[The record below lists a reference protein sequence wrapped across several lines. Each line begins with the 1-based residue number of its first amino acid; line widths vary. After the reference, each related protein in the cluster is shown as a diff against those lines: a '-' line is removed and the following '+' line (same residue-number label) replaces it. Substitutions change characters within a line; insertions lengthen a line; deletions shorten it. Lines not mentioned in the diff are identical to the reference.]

1 MIKEFGRSP
10 TRSENVYFPNNEQ
23 ALIAVFTAVFY
34 FTHVEHNLI
43 KFKLFNNWSVQ
54 AVYSISEC
62 AMWNSIKPIKFA
74 HLWKLASQSKLNK
87 DYVIQITKACM
98 FAFMKA
104 RNTLVVWCRE
114 KKKNKVVKM
123 YFLKPLLKIFW

>member
-1 MIKEFGRSP
+1 MIKELGRSP
-10 TRSENVYFPNNEQ
+10 TRSENVYFANNEQ

-87 DYVIQITKACM
+87 IMWYKQQRHVC
-98 FAFMKA
+98 
-104 RNTLVVWCRE
+104 LLLW
-114 KKKNKVVKM
+114 KVVKM